1 MSFQITELFLL
12 NLNFLYETESINSPH
27 CLHSWHCSYRHYSL
41 FEHGVKSALQ
51 PQNSAILLSLIE
63 IFRDLGKL
71 KEAFK
76 NFNSENIPEMAKE
89 VRTNF
94 VFYEDKDLELILED
108 VAITLL
114 NFYATVVN
122 SMSVFARLKAY
133 FNTVPV
139 PETPKLLK

>member
-1 MSFQITELFLL
+1 MKPNPLIRLIVFILGIAALVITAF
-12 NLNFLYETESINSPH
+12 
-27 CLHSWHCSYRHYSL
+27 R
-41 FEHGVKSALQ
+41 HGVKSALQ

-63 IFRDLGKL
+63 VFRDLAKL

-114 NFYATVVN
+114 NFYATVKN
-122 SMSVFARLKAY
+122 GLNVFTRLKAY
-133 FNTVPV
+133 FSTVPV
-139 PETPKLLK
+139 PENPKLSK